1 MPLAAALWALAQ
13 AGAVP
18 PPAAPKCASHEP
30 GAIVVC
36 GPGPHPYRID
46 PDVSTG
52 QRAADHDANSATA
65 SIPAAQAACADS
77 PMGCGKGLEGLDLIN
92 LAVLAGTMAV
102 DAATGRTGR
111 GRCGRPDRASIS
123 AIRRQSRSARRDRRT
138 WPRGACATKP
148 AKPPVRINPDSPR

>member
-36 GPGPHPYRID
+36 GAGPQPYGID

-102 DAATGRTGR
+102 DAATGRDWA
-111 GRCGRPDRASIS
+111 RPLRPAGPGEYQRYQE
-123 AIRRQSRSARRDRRT
+123 AKQKREERSADLAARRLRDEARKAA
-138 WPRGACATKP
+138 GQ
-148 AKPPVRINPDSPR
+148 D